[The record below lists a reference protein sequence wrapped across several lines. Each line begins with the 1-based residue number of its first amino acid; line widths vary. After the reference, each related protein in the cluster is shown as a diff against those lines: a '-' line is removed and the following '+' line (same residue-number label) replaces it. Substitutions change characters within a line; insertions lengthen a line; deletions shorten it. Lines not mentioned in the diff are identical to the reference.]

1 VRLQGIVVGCAYHV
15 RAHPRSSH
23 VKRLVANPPSPGSF
37 FEEILGPRFALPSW
51 WTIAMPKIQ
60 NAERLVINVSPRVG
74 RSEMQRCLAAF
85 KSGRRW
91 GKVATTRSLMEAEA
105 RRARAG
111 SKREP

>member
-1 VRLQGIVVGCAYHV
+1 M
-15 RAHPRSSH
+15 
-23 VKRLVANPPSPGSF
+23 KRLVANPPSPGSF

-60 NAERLVINVSPRVG
+60 NAERLAINVSPRTG
-74 RSEMQRCLAAF
+74 RSEMQRCLIAF
-85 KSGRRW
+85 KS
-91 GKVATTRSLMEAEA
+91 GKVATTRALMEAEA